1 MSTETTKPTAIAI
14 LGEGYTITVTPA
26 AEQQKQVILDA
37 ARRIV
42 AVTDQDSCDIAQAR
56 MKGLASIRTAVEA
69 SRTEVKKPVLELGRH
84 IDGIA
89 KDFVADVVLEEA
101 RLSGLVTEYARE
113 QQRKQREAREAA
125 ERERQRIEREEHE
138 RKMAALREQQEA
150 ERQRMAAEREAH
162 EAEMARLN
170 AARQQDAAAQAE
182 AEARAA
188 QARREQ
194 EEATRRAQEA
204 QAEQERAAAEAA
216 AATAQAALP
225 ALPALPAGVKEEID
239 FEVTDPA
246 AFYAAFPQFCEITVK
261 RAPVLAALKKSF
273 AKKGA
278 LPEVAGLRVFQN
290 LKPKGR

>member
-1 MSTETTKPTAIAI
+1 MSEPTKPTAIAI

-26 AEQQKQVILDA
+26 AEQQKQVILEA
-37 ARRIV
+37 ARRVV

-101 RLSGLVTEYARE
+101 RLSGLVAEYARE

-204 QAEQERAAAEAA
+204 QAEQEPAAAEAA
-216 AATAQAALP
+216 AAAAQTALP

-239 FEVTDPA
+239 FEVVDPA

-261 RAPVLAALKKSF
+261 RGPVIAALKKSH
-273 AKKGA
+273 AKNGK
-278 LPEVAGLRVFQN
+278 LPTVAGLRVFQN
-290 LKPKGR
+290 IKPKGR